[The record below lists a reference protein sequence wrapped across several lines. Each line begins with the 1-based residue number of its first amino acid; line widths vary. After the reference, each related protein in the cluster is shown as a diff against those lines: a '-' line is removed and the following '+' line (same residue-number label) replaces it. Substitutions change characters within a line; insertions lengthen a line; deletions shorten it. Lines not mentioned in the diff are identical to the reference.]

1 MVELYQIT
9 REVAPQVV
17 GDKREAQRTKN
28 LNAESSSLIK
38 ENLPEGQSFTARES
52 GEETS
57 SAERKPCEAPFQ
69 EVGRKPPRGKR

>member
-1 MVELYQIT
+1 LSLLTLNFMVELYQIT

-28 LNAESSSLIK
+28 LNAESSSVIK

-52 GEETS
+52 CEDAS
-57 SAERKPCEAPFQ
+57 SGERKRCEAPFQ
-69 EVGRKPPRGKR
+69 G